1 LDVVDVTSGD
11 VLTALLFQAGGG
23 LILGFSAGYALK
35 KLVKVVLLVLG
46 VFTVGL
52 LVLAY
57 YGIIAVNWDKLA
69 LLVERALAGAQATTY
84 SIQSFVIASIPFAG
98 AFTAGFILGFKYG

>member
-1 LDVVDVTSGD
+1 MVEISSGD

-23 LILGFSAGYALK
+23 VILGFATGYALK

-52 LVLAY
+52 LILAY

-69 LLVERALAGAQATTY
+69 LLVERAISGAQATAY
-84 SIQSFVIASIPFAG
+84 SMQSFIIASIPFAG

>member
-1 LDVVDVTSGD
+1 MSEVSSAD

-23 LILGFSAGYALK
+23 LVLGFAAGYALK
-35 KLVKVVLLVLG
+35 KVAKILLLALG

-52 LVLAY
+52 VILAY

-69 LLVERALAGAQATTY
+69 LLVEKALREAQATTY